1 MSNSSIMYITSN
13 IRFLRK
19 RRNRTQDEVALALK
33 MKRSTLSGYENEVA
47 LPGIDALIS
56 FSKYYNV
63 AIDTLVKIDLIKLS
77 EHQISEIERGN
88 DIFILVS
95 VTFPFQTEEIP
106 DVSNHRRLYAANSR
120 RIVGYR

>member
-1 MSNSSIMYITSN
+1 MYITSN

-47 LPGIDALIS
+47 LPGIAALIS

-88 DIFILVS
+88 DIFIRGS
-95 VTFPFQTEEIP
+95 QI
-106 DVSNHRRLYAANSR
+106 
-120 RIVGYR
+120 RI